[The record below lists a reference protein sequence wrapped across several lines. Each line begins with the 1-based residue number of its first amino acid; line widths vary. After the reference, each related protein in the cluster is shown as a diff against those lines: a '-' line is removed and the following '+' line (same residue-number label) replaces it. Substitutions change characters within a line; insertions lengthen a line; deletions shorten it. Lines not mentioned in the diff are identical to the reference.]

1 MRVPV
6 RVAHVLLE
14 DAELVCS
21 PLDGIHGREPQGA
34 EVRVH
39 GVNRVALCVLVLVG
53 GDEFRSDF
61 LLCVRKIKTED
72 TGERLPCPQGH
83 RQVRVPG

>member
-1 MRVPV
+1 
-6 RVAHVLLE
+6 
-14 DAELVCS
+14 
-21 PLDGIHGREPQGA
+21 
-34 EVRVH
+34 
-39 GVNRVALCVLVLVG
+39 LVG

-72 TGERLPCPQGH
+72 KGERLPCPQGH